1 MNLSLNYIVFK
12 NTIFMNKKLLCIPL
26 WGIFALS
33 LLSSCRSEDGVI
45 QQKQNEAKYFKVFIP
60 KKENETINYA
70 NGFAFLMKRYDELQ
84 KTNLSGVNNKLI
96 VNNLSASTEKNASVF
111 QNANSYVEFNIRS
124 EVFTEKN
131 GDKWVAFP
139 KIQGEKVTALVV
151 SILTD
156 KKTYVKYLTFG
167 EQSNL
172 YKVFGDDFQEAFS
185 RYRKQLVNLRL
196 NAAIKP
202 IAGGGETLIPEV
214 IITVPRPGGDISL
227 GPWGDDG
234 GSQPGGGCGAHLQ
247 CDYMDG
253 SGGGGSNGGDSAPS
267 EEQVQDQIKDQPFA
281 LVDAPCDVVKKWLAT
296 AKFTPGQAQLNKL
309 KTIVETSSSN
319 SSVTPG
325 GLTQKSIAHIQKL
338 NDAYSPVVNM
348 DYFPVTVNQLPI
360 VNGTRLTPEQFLNY
374 IRKNIDN
381 FVDGGT
387 TFTPYN
393 GYGYN
398 DSPLWNSTNPLGTI
412 ININIGGSPDNG
424 SVMVTSSNSNKWT
437 FTTIYEPIYGEHP
450 VSGNRDFGFD
460 QNTDGSYTFYTRG
473 IDRLTDMAG
482 DGLRRLTEKIGRPD
496 LSPFGKADALWTSLQ
511 KNIEYFVNHHEGSSS
526 VSKQEI
532 SRPNW
537 QKLKDVL
544 DGRAPLS
551 TLSKDCGK

>member
-1 MNLSLNYIVFK
+1 MQWVFTNHEKNIILILYQFVVIHNVNLNFYYIFK
-12 NTIFMNKKLLCIPL
+12 QLKTKLLKCMRKKLLFAPL

-33 LLSSCRSEDGVI
+33 LLSSCRTEDGVT

-84 KTNLSGVNNKLI
+84 KTNLSGINNKLI

-196 NAAIKP
+196 SAAIKP
-202 IAGGGETLIPEV
+202 IAGGETLIREV

-253 SGGGGSNGGDSAPS
+253 SGGGGGGGD
-267 EEQVQDQIKDQPFA
+267 
-281 LVDAPCDVVKKWLAT
+281 
-296 AKFTPGQAQLNKL
+296 
-309 KTIVETSSSN
+309 TSSPSN
-319 SSVTPG
+319 EVDKIDITELQDYPCAFA
-325 GLTQKSIAHIQKL
+325 IAQDLPYLK
-338 NDAYSPVVNM
+338 ND
-348 DYFPVTVNQLPI
+348 
-360 VNGTRLTPEQFLNY
+360 
-374 IRKNIDN
+374 
-381 FVDGGT
+381 
-387 TFTPYN
+387 
-393 GYGYN
+393 
-398 DSPLWNSTNPLGTI
+398 LGTI
-412 ININIGGSPDNG
+412 LNKIFKNSDKYNINFKVSKILDASSP
-424 SVMVTSSNSNKWT
+424 
-437 FTTIYEPIYGEHP
+437 
-450 VSGNRDFGFD
+450 
-460 QNTDGSYTFYTRG
+460 TDGRTQPSDFKKENDKFTATIFLNKAVLENATKEYILVTMYHEVVHAYLDFELYKLGKQEFTLKYPGLVVDRVENTFDEAGNQYITQAFVYYPDHTEAASYIGTLENIIKEYNPKFPAEAAKVLAKSGMVYLTPDEMKINERERG
-473 IDRLTDMAG
+473 IDKTLG
-482 DGLRRLTEKIGRPD
+482 
-496 LSPFGKADALWTSLQ
+496 Q
-511 KNIEYFVNHHEGSSS
+511 QEGT
-526 VSKQEI
+526 KCT
-532 SRPNW
+532 
-537 QKLKDVL
+537 K
-544 DGRAPLS
+544 
-551 TLSKDCGK
+551 

>member
-1 MNLSLNYIVFK
+1 MR
-12 NTIFMNKKLLCIPL
+12 KKILFAPL

-33 LLSSCRSEDGVI
+33 ILSSCRTEDGVA

-84 KTNLSGVNNKLI
+84 KTNLSGINNKLI

-167 EQSNL
+167 EQSHL

-196 NAAIKP
+196 SAAIKP
-202 IAGGGETLIPEV
+202 IAGGEILIPEV

-253 SGGGGSNGGDSAPS
+253 SGGGGGGGD
-267 EEQVQDQIKDQPFA
+267 
-281 LVDAPCDVVKKWLAT
+281 
-296 AKFTPGQAQLNKL
+296 
-309 KTIVETSSSN
+309 TSSPSN
-319 SSVTPG
+319 EVDKIDITE
-325 GLTQKSIAHIQKL
+325 LQKYPCAFAVAQEL
-338 NDAYSPVVNM
+338 PNLQND
-348 DYFPVTVNQLPI
+348 
-360 VNGTRLTPEQFLNY
+360 
-374 IRKNIDN
+374 
-381 FVDGGT
+381 
-387 TFTPYN
+387 
-393 GYGYN
+393 
-398 DSPLWNSTNPLGTI
+398 LGTI
-412 ININIGGSPDNG
+412 LNKIFKNSDKYNITFKAGTMPDADDGYTRSAPKKEADKFFATITLNEK
-424 SVMVTSSNSNKWT
+424 MLNSATKEYILIT
-437 FTTIYEPIYGEHP
+437 MYHEVIHAYLGYELMQLGDTKFQEKYPMYLFYNDYDA
-450 VSGNRDFGFD
+450 SGNVIRRFTFKENHNEFGSFMD
-460 QNTDGSYTFYTRG
+460 TLTNVLTSYNSSKSPNNPLSAETIKAMVKGG
-473 IDRLTDMAG
+473 I
-482 DGLRRLTEKIGRPD
+482 
-496 LSPFGKADALWTSLQ
+496 TSLSQAEKDLNEREKGFNTQ
-511 KNIEYFVNHHEGSSS
+511 KYGN
-526 VSKQEI
+526 
-532 SRPNW
+532 PNGT
-537 QKLKDVL
+537 KC
-544 DGRAPLS
+544 P
-551 TLSKDCGK
+551 